1 MESRKTPNFFQKF
14 WKEKKSFNEDNDPL
28 EICMERCSSNQA
40 RIQEFERAKSAALLQ
55 QAERL
60 CASQKA
66 HTSAVLKRL
75 GLQRDTPLSRQ
86 PSAPP
91 RGHPEFSLKQGRIRS
106 DSHGWP
112 LNMDNC
118 SATSRNNQ
126 TWDQD
131 TIFDETLHD
140 ADELYA
146 TDRGPSPD
154 ASLNSVDSLSF
165 VDTHTPDELRA
176 ISLLRSP
183 ILSPITP
190 TPPQTKARRKSY
202 IPVQTSGAGTMAD
215 GCTAKS
221 AKTKIEEFM
230 ERLGQ
235 CHPSPQPPAAP
246 KRTAMAPH
254 PPTKPAPPCR
264 SRLKPLA
271 NPEMTTMV
279 SNPPTS
285 AASTH
290 KIQSRQPP
298 AAPIKVAMVPRPPK
312 RPAPTNRR
320 GPKRETQLKKEDL
333 KPLRNPSESLSL
345 CFKQIDSEDWEKKVD
360 GLKTVRAL
368 ARHHPEI
375 LQTKLHELCIIIS
388 EEVKNLRSN
397 VACAA
402 IDTIAELH
410 VDLGKTMDP
419 EAERTGSAL
428 LLKLAQTT
436 SIFIHQ
442 QTNHALD
449 VLVEGCSPGRVISA
463 LLNTGLSHPSAA
475 VRGSTAEHLHQ
486 LADIMGED
494 RILTAG
500 RIFTERFIIAVSKM
514 ALDAA
519 PEARQHGQKML
530 EGLAHQKDFIALWDK
545 FVPKKDQR
553 PLAKILKKM
562 RE

>member
-1 MESRKTPNFFQKF
+1 M
-14 WKEKKSFNEDNDPL
+14 

-40 RIQEFERAKSAALLQ
+40 RIQELERAKSAALLQ

-75 GLQRDTPLSRQ
+75 GLQQDTPLSRQ

-91 RGHPEFSLKQGRIRS
+91 RGHPESSLKQGRIRS

-131 TIFDETLHD
+131 TISVETLHH

-146 TDRGPSPD
+146 ADRGPSPD
-154 ASLNSVDSLSF
+154 ASLNSGDSLSF

-176 ISLLRSP
+176 IPLLRSP

-190 TPPQTKARRKSY
+190 TPPQTKARRRSY
-202 IPVQTSGAGTMAD
+202 LPVQTSGAGTMAD
-215 GCTAKS
+215 GCTGKLAK
-221 AKTKIEEFM
+221 AKIEEFM

-235 CHPSPQPPAAP
+235 CHPAPHPPAAP
-246 KRTAMAPH
+246 KKPAMAPH
-254 PPTKPAPPCR
+254 PPTNPAPACR
-264 SRLKPLA
+264 SRLPPAAPKK
-271 NPEMTTMV
+271 TTMV
-279 SNPPTS
+279 ANLPTS
-285 AASTH
+285 AASTL
-290 KIQSRQPP
+290 KIQSCQPP
-298 AAPIKVAMVPRPPK
+298 AAPKKVAMVPRPSK

-320 GPKRETQLKKEDL
+320 APKHETQLKKEDL

-345 CFKQIDSEDWEKKVD
+345 CFKKIDSEDWEKKVD

-375 LQTKLHELCIIIS
+375 LQTKLHELCIVIS

-449 VLVEGCSPGRVISA
+449 VLVNGCSPGRVIKC
-463 LLNTGLSHPSAA
+463 
-475 VRGSTAEHLHQ
+475 STQH
-486 LADIMGED
+486 
-494 RILTAG
+494 RI
-500 RIFTERFIIAVSKM
+500 ES
-514 ALDAA
+514 
-519 PEARQHGQKML
+519 PQCCSERQHSRTPAPPCRYHGRGPDPDSREDL
-530 EGLAHQKDFIALWDK
+530 HRALHHSC
-545 FVPKKDQR
+545 Q
-553 PLAKILKKM
+553 
-562 RE
+562 